1 MLGIIKIQIS
11 YTVTSSYVFT
21 TSCTQRKKIIFG
33 PCLPP
38 LQCFYFS
45 VWAFVKLCVT
55 GQLKEAWWKK
65 FKDFAGIVLE
75 ALVVGKNRGLRSRD
89 EKKIYCSLLCLHQLM
104 FSVRESRKI
113 CSGDVDVVGLC
124 VYLNATSDI
133 YNIAL
138 CQNIEC
144 KNLEIFQRIFVYFF
158 RCRSCLGKAVITPGT
173 QRNVFPTTV

>member
-1 MLGIIKIQIS
+1 
-11 YTVTSSYVFT
+11 
-21 TSCTQRKKIIFG
+21 
-33 PCLPP
+33 
-38 LQCFYFS
+38 
-45 VWAFVKLCVT
+45 
-55 GQLKEAWWKK
+55 
-65 FKDFAGIVLE
+65 
-75 ALVVGKNRGLRSRD
+75 
-89 EKKIYCSLLCLHQLM
+89 M

-144 KNLEIFQRIFVYFF
+144 KNLEIFQHIFVHFF
-158 RCRSCLGKAVITPGT
+158 LGRSCLGKAVITPGT